1 MKTFKQVLAFAAAL
15 LVLFIGMISNA
26 IYLTYNDPL
35 NQIVGLILSTII
47 IFPAFSFWYET
58 IKELLKVKDDEK

>member
-15 LVLFIGMISNA
+15 LVLFIGMISNV

-35 NQIVGLILSTII
+35 NRIVGLILSTII
-47 IFPAFSFWYET
+47 IFPAFTFWYET

>member
-1 MKTFKQVLAFAAAL
+1 MKTFKRVLAFAAAL

>member
-1 MKTFKQVLAFAAAL
+1 MKTFKRVLAFAAAL

-35 NQIVGLILSTII
+35 NRIVGLILSTII
-47 IFPAFSFWYET
+47 IFPAFTFWYET